1 MLPVAIAILVLGTI
15 YAVTIAPTKQRI
27 SVALLVIVLT
37 AAGFGIGV
45 LITQR
50 GTDQRTYYPIA
61 AAIFG
66 TMVAFG
72 WISNKRKSWVKNDP
86 KKSG

>member
-27 SVALLVIVLT
+27 SVALVVIVLT
-37 AAGFGIGV
+37 ALGYGIGT
-45 LITQR
+45 LITQA
-50 GTDQRTYYPIA
+50 GTDQRRYYPIA

-72 WISNKRKSWVKNDP
+72 WISNKRRSWIKNDP
-86 KKSG
+86 KRP

>member
-1 MLPVAIAILVLGTI
+1 MLLIAIAILVLGTI
-15 YAVTIAPTKQRI
+15 YAITIAPTKQRL
-27 SVALLVIVLT
+27 SVAALVIALT
-37 AAGFGIGV
+37 ALGYGIGTA
-45 LITQR
+45 ITQA

-86 KKSG
+86 KKP